1 MLSLT
6 QAAAK
11 STNEYA
17 LLPDLFPSLQ
27 TEGIR
32 FRRGQLT
39 MIAGQPNAGKSLL
52 ALYMAV
58 QMKVPT
64 LYISADT
71 DGYTTAIRAAAMITG
86 HKVSTVEEAFAT
98 GAGQDFYTAELESI
112 KHLRFDFSPSPTLD
126 EIDLSIQAY
135 AELYGEYPHMIIVDN
150 AMNVVSLH
158 NDEWAGLR
166 EIAKAMHH
174 IARETDAAVMLL
186 HHTSEADGKAD
197 LPPSRKSIQ
206 GKIAQLPEMILTVA
220 YVGDSGE
227 FRVACVKN
235 RFAKN
240 SPDGS
245 NYVTLYADASRM
257 TMYDNRNAQYVATNW
272 SNFND

>member
-1 MLSLT
+1 MLSLH

-11 STNEYA
+11 STNDYA
-17 LLPDLFPSLQ
+17 LLPDLFPTLQ
-27 TEGIR
+27 QEGIR

-52 ALYMAV
+52 ALWMAV

-71 DGYTTAIRAAAMITG
+71 DGYTTAIRAASMVTG
-86 HKVSTVEEAFAT
+86 HKVTTVEEAFAT
-98 GAGQDFYTAELESI
+98 GAGEEFYGSELGSVT
-112 KHLRFDFSPSPTLD
+112 HLQFDFAPSPTLD
-126 EIDLSIQAY
+126 EIDLSIRAY
-135 AELYGEYPHMIIVDN
+135 AEAYGEYPHMIIVDN

-174 IARETDAAVMLL
+174 IARETEACVMLL
-186 HHTSEADGKAD
+186 HHTSENEGRPDM
-197 LPPSRKSIQ
+197 PPSRKAIQ
-206 GKIAQLPEMILTVA
+206 GKIAQLPELILTVA
-220 YVGDSGE
+220 LSSDTGE
-227 FRVACVKN
+227 FKVACVKN

-240 SPDGS
+240 SADGS
-245 NYVTLYADASRM
+245 KFVSLYADPSRM
-257 TMYDNRNAQYVATNW
+257 TIYASKVAKYVADSW
-272 SNFND
+272 REVK

>member
-1 MLSLT
+1 MLSLH

-11 STNEYA
+11 STNDYA
-17 LLPDLFPSLQ
+17 LLPDLFPPLAA
-27 TEGIR
+27 EGIR

-71 DGYTTAIRAAAMITG
+71 DGYTTAIRSAAMVTG
-86 HKVSTVEEAFAT
+86 HRVSSVEEAFASGT
-98 GAGQDFYTAELESI
+98 GQDFYGQELESI
-112 KHLRFDFSPSPTLD
+112 KHLQFDFAPSPTLD
-126 EIDLSIQAY
+126 EIDLSIRAY
-135 AELYGEYPHMIIVDN
+135 AEAYGEYPHLIIVDN

-158 NDEWAGLR
+158 NDEWSGLR

-174 IARETDAAVMLL
+174 IARETQAAVLLL
-186 HHTSEADGKAD
+186 HHTTENEGRPDIPPARKA
-197 LPPSRKSIQ
+197 IQ

-220 YVGDSGE
+220 LVPFTGE

-240 SPDGS
+240 SADGS
-245 NYVTLYADASRM
+245 QYVTLWADASRM
-257 TMYDNRNAQYVATNW
+257 LLYPDRAALAIGTSW
-272 SNFND
+272 SNIE